1 MKFNFK
7 TLLFHC
13 FSAFLFI
20 ALLSSA
26 TISNA
31 QQIDLNEEL
40 AQIEIRIA
48 LMETSD
54 TTVSAAPVKWHLLHM
69 LQVINAVY
77 DEALASNPNEYDS
90 KSNIQWFYISTF
102 QKIPRGKV
110 TAPDR
115 VNPSF
120 DISEKEIRT
129 ELAKTRER
137 LAKWSSLEKNNYFNH
152 FILLHLNKRK
162 LPKFLKVHTRH
173 HLGIVNDI
181 IEKKPSANS

>member
-31 QQIDLNEEL
+31 QQIDLSEEIL
-40 AQIEIRIA
+40 QIESRISV
-48 LMETSD
+48 MEASD

-77 DEALASNPNEYDS
+77 DEALASNPDQYDS
-90 KSNIQWFYISTF
+90 KSNIQCFYVSTF

-120 DISEKEIRT
+120 EISEGEISS
-129 ELAKTRER
+129 ELAKTREK
-137 LAKWSSLEKNNYFNH
+137 LANWDSLEEDSYFHH
-152 FILLHLNKRK
+152 FMLLNLNKRK
-162 LPKFLKVHTRH
+162 MKKFLRVHTRH
-173 HLGIVNDI
+173 HLKIVSDI
-181 IEKKPSANS
+181 LEKKPA